1 MNDTLTTAAELMQDF
16 AVRTGITGERP
27 PRRYLWTDAF
37 AVCNCLGLARTTAD
51 PAWQD
56 LALRLIDQVHR
67 VLGRY
72 REDAPRSGW
81 LSGLSDDD
89 AQAHPAAGGL
99 RIGKPL
105 PERRPDEPFDEQLEW
120 DRDGQYFHYLTRWMH
135 ALDQTSRATG
145 DPRYNVWA
153 RELALTA
160 FGAFVHRDGEGLP
173 PRMYWKMSTDLRRP
187 LVPSMGQHDPL
198 DGLVTYRQLQATA
211 DSLGDR
217 SSGPDLSEALATFEA
232 MLPGLPLTTA
242 DPLGLGGLL
251 TDAWRL
257 AQLGLASDRVDE
269 PLIQRLLEDA
279 AAGLAHYRQSGELQ
293 LPAGYRLAFRE
304 LGLAIGITAGERLLA
319 SRAIDRAVR
328 ERHAEQLRPYLP
340 LGSSLTAFW
349 LTPANRQ
356 VPSWTEHEDINAVM
370 LATALQADGYL
381 VLSPMH
387 AGA

>member
-16 AVRTGITGERP
+16 VVRTDIAGEGP

-37 AVCNCLGLARTTAD
+37 AVCNCLGLARDTGD
-51 PAWQD
+51 PAWED
-56 LALRLIDQVHR
+56 LALRLIDQVHQ

-72 REDAPRSGW
+72 REDDTRNGW
-81 LSGLSDDD
+81 LSGLSDDE
-89 AQAHPAAGGL
+89 ARAHPTLGGL

-105 PERRPDEPFDEQLEW
+105 PERRPDEPFDERLEW

-145 DPRYNVWA
+145 DPRYNRWA

-160 FGAFVHRDGEGLP
+160 YRAFIHRDGEGLP

-198 DGLVTYRQLQATA
+198 DGLVAYRQLQATA
-211 DSLGDR
+211 EVLQDTD
-217 SSGPDLSEALATFEA
+217 SGPDLREALATFEA

-257 AQLGLASDRVDE
+257 TQLGRAPDALDE
-269 PLIQRLLEDA
+269 PLIERLLEDA
-279 AAGLAHYRQSGELQ
+279 ATGLAHYRQSGELQ

-304 LGLAIGITAGERLLA
+304 LGLAIGITAVDRLLG
-319 SRAIDRAVR
+319 SPAIDRAVR
-328 ERHAEQLRPYLP
+328 ERHAEQFRSYLP

-356 VPSWTEHEDINAVM
+356 ALTWTEHEDINAVM
-370 LATALQADGYL
+370 LATALQPEGYL
-381 VLSPMH
+381 DLFSIG
-387 AGA
+387 AGR